1 MLFNIRFQELN
12 ENKYGYT
19 YWKYCYNQL
28 NYEANNVTLLI
39 CDMWDKHWCKPAQ
52 LRTNRLASKMNS
64 LVNFMRSK
72 GVKIIHSPSN
82 VIDYY
87 KNSNARLSIINIPKV
102 QLPKEI
108 KHINPPI
115 PIDDFSSISQSK
127 QPLENVWTRQH
138 KAIQINN
145 DLDVI
150 SDDGIE
156 IYRFIYHYNI
166 QLVLV
171 MGIHTNLCVL
181 NRSFGIKQLV
191 KWGINTVLIRDMTD
205 SLNNPEKTP
214 YVNHNQGRK
223 LIISYIEKYWCPSI
237 IGNEYLK

>member
-28 NYEANNVTLLI
+28 NYGANNVALLI

-52 LRTNRLASKMNS
+52 LRTNRLATKMNS

-87 KNSNARLSIINIPKV
+87 KNTNARLSIINIPKV

-138 KAIQINN
+138 KAIQINRS
-145 DLDVI
+145 V
-150 SDDGIE
+150 
-156 IYRFIYHYNI
+156 YHA
-166 QLVLV
+166 
-171 MGIHTNLCVL
+171 C
-181 NRSFGIKQLV
+181 
-191 KWGINTVLIRDMTD
+191 
-205 SLNNPEKTP
+205 
-214 YVNHNQGRK
+214 
-223 LIISYIEKYWCPSI
+223 SI
-237 IGNEYLK
+237 